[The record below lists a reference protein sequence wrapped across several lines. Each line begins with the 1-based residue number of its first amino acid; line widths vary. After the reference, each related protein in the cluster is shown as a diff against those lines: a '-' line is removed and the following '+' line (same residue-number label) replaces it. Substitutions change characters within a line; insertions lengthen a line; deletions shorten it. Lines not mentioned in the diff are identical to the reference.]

1 MSRGRRYDNEPKL
14 NIKKVISVVIA
25 ILVIAMFVIGINK
38 LLNSDNSIKEKMFP
52 VGYYTIYENG
62 KWGVID
68 TNQKILIEPT
78 YDEMIIIPDNTKPI
92 FICTI
97 NVNYDTN
104 TFETK
109 AFNEK
114 KQELFENYNKVE
126 VIYNN
131 DKSNNLC

>member
-78 YDEMIIIPDNTKPI
+78 YEEMIIIPDNTKPI

-109 AFNEK
+109 VFNEK
-114 KQELFENYNKVE
+114 KQELFENYKKV
-126 VIYNN
+126 
-131 DKSNNLC
+131 